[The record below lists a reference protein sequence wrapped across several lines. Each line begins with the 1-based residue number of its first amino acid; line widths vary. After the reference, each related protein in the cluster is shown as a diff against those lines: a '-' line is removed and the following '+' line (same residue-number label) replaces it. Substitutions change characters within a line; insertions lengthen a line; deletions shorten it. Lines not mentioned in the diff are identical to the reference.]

1 MCFTRTATLLIIHT
15 MSKQCAEP
23 IATYVFFD
31 LETTGLPEPKRGI
44 IPDIIELSMVAVN
57 RGHFLKA
64 NPDELPRAQHR
75 LLLCF
80 KPEKEMSK
88 ESVELSNLT
97 NSLLDQQQLFDKN
110 TCELINGFIKCL
122 PRPVCLVAHNGFEFH
137 FPILKHHMKLN
148 GVEMEIDVN
157 CADGI
162 YAFYDL
168 FDKKLAYSELKRHKF
183 FYNSV
188 QFPDK
193 SYKLVDIYDREVQ
206 TPHPDCSRSQRQSF
220 QAMKIALKKAEF
232 FADWVDRNHCKFSEI
247 PSYKI

>member
-1 MCFTRTATLLIIHT
+1 
-15 MSKQCAEP
+15 MSEQCAKP
-23 IATYVFFD
+23 VATYVFFD

-97 NSLLDQQQLFDKN
+97 NSLLDQQQPFDKN

-157 CADGI
+157 CAD
-162 YAFYDL
+162 
-168 FDKKLAYSELKRHKF
+168 
-183 FYNSV
+183 
-188 QFPDK
+188 DK

-206 TPHPDCSRSQRQSF
+206 TPHLDCSRSQRQSF

>member
-1 MCFTRTATLLIIHT
+1 
-15 MSKQCAEP
+15 MSEQCAKP

-80 KPEKEMSK
+80 KPEKEMS
-88 ESVELSNLT
+88 EVSVELSNLT
-97 NSLLDQQQLFDKN
+97 NSLLDQQQPFDKN

-137 FPILKHHMKLN
+137 FPILKHHMRLN

-157 CADGI
+157 CADDI
-162 YAFYDL
+162 
-168 FDKKLAYSELKRHKF
+168 
-183 FYNSV
+183 
-188 QFPDK
+188 

-206 TPHPDCSRSQRQSF
+206 TPHLDCSRSQRQSF

-232 FADWVDRNHCKFSEI
+232 FADWVDRNHCKFSEN
-247 PSYKI
+247 PTY